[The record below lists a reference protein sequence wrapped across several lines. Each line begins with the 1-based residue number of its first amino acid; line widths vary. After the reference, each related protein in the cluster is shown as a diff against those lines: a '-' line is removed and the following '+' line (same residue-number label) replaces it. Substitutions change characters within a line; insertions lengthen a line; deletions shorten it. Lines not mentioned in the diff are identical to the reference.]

1 MNSVQKLTKLFSDFP
16 GIGPRQAKR
25 FVYFLLTRDNEYLG
39 QLVELVEG
47 LKRDVSVCSECYR
60 YYPKNVSKTNI
71 CPTCADPNKD
81 KSKLLVLA
89 RDVDF
94 EHIEKT
100 GVYDG
105 YYFVLGG
112 SVPILDKDP
121 EKRIRLR
128 ELSRRIEKDS
138 IDELIVAMNANP
150 DGENTEEIVR
160 SYLRPITELK
170 NITVSTLGRG
180 LSTGVELEYS
190 DSETLKSA
198 LEGRRRSQF

>member
-25 FVYFLLTRDNEYLG
+25 FVYFLLTRDSTYLAD
-39 QLVELVEG
+39 LVELIQG
-47 LKRDVSVCSECYR
+47 LKREVSICSRCFR
-60 YYPKNVSKTNI
+60 YYPKNNSGINT

-105 YYFVLGG
+105 YYFILGG
-112 SVPILDKDP
+112 NVPILDKDP

-128 ELSRRIEKDS
+128 ELSSRIEKDP
-138 IDELIVAMNANP
+138 IEELIIAMNANP
-150 DGENTEEIVR
+150 DGENTEDVVR
-160 SYLRPITELK
+160 AYLRPLTELK
-170 NITVSTLGRG
+170 QITISTLGRG

-190 DSETLKSA
+190 DSQTLRNA
-198 LEGRRRSQF
+198 LEGRRKS